1 MTKEFRPDCY
11 TKNCRECLFLSQ
23 CTKDE
28 PDKELKTILPSWCG
42 VCFGPMA
49 VPIGT
54 NEAVC
59 LICGFRTEEKV
70 KK

>member
-1 MTKEFRPDCY
+1 MS
-11 TKNCRECLFLSQ
+11 LFLSQ